1 MRKEE
6 THGTLSK
13 ETCKGVEDARA
24 ERPLARGAGRGQR
37 GCGPRR
43 GRLAAALL
51 LRGRARAAGL
61 GRGRR
66 LVGERGGAAA
76 RREEEAE
83 ALRVLHDDEA
93 VQRGAVHGPLLG
105 RDDERKVDGGKEV
118 PLERVELGERDACN
132 LCIALVPAPLFVP
145 HPVKKNTSD
154 NNSSNSRREGAA
166 NVLAK
171 SS

>member
-1 MRKEE
+1 MVH
-6 THGTLSK
+6 T
-13 ETCKGVEDARA
+13 A
-24 ERPLARGAGRGQR
+24 
-37 GCGPRR
+37 
-43 GRLAAALL
+43 
-51 LRGRARAAGL
+51 ARAAGL

-83 ALRVLHDDEA
+83 ALCVLHDDEA

-132 LCIALVPAPLFVP
+132 LCIALVPAPLFVCVCVP
-145 HPVKKNTSD
+145 RAVKKSSSSSS
-154 NNSSNSRREGAA
+154 NSSNKKAA
-166 NVLAK
+166 NVFAK